1 MAGAPKG
8 NNNAGKGARLSKVL
22 KKRLEERAKESEL
35 IDVLINKALEGDLA
49 AIKEVFD
56 RIDGKPKQSI
66 DMSAEVTQKN
76 IKELTDD
83 ELAAIAAGSS

>member
-66 DMSAEVTQKN
+66 DMAAEVTQKN
-76 IKELTDD
+76 VKELTDD